1 MQAGL
6 EALGAVQSLG
16 AVQPVGAMRPLVE
29 APDLSQIGATAGAM
43 ANAMASAMASAT
55 ASPPTADVFGR
66 LMSRGIEDLNASVS
80 SAESAMSQ
88 LATGKAVE
96 LQDVMISL
104 ERARIS
110 VQAFVQVRNKLVES
124 YQDLMRMQL

>member
-43 ANAMASAMASAT
+43 ANAMASAT
-55 ASPPTADVFGR
+55 ASSPTADVFGR

>member
-1 MQAGL
+1 
-6 EALGAVQSLG
+6 
-16 AVQPVGAMRPLVE
+16 
-29 APDLSQIGATAGAM
+29 
-43 ANAMASAMASAT
+43 MASAT

>member
-6 EALGAVQSLG
+6 EALGAVG
-16 AVQPVGAMRPLVE
+16 PLAA
-29 APDLSQIGATAGAM
+29 APEIGAM
-43 ANAMASAMASAT
+43 AGGTAAGAT
-55 ASPPTADVFGR
+55 TSTPAADVFTH
-66 LMSRGIEDLNASVS
+66 LMSRGIEDLNASIG
-80 SAESAMSQ
+80 SAEASMSR
-88 LATGKAVE
+88 LAAGKAVE

>member
-6 EALGAVQSLG
+6 EALGAV
-16 AVQPVGAMRPLVE
+16 RPLVD
-29 APDLSQIGATAGAM
+29 APDMFQIGATASTPA
-43 ANAMASAMASAT
+43 
-55 ASPPTADVFGR
+55 ADVFGR
-66 LMSRGIEDLNASVS
+66 LMSRGIEDLNASVG
-80 SAESAMSQ
+80 SAEASIAK

>member
-1 MQAGL
+1 MQPGL
-6 EALGAVQSLG
+6 EALGAVQLQVD
-16 AVQPVGAMRPLVE
+16 AADMLQM
-29 APDLSQIGATAGAM
+29 GATASA
-43 ANAMASAMASAT
+43 ASASVGTPA
-55 ASPPTADVFGR
+55 ADIFGR
-66 LMSRGIEDLNASVS
+66 LMSRGIEDLNASVA
-80 SAESAMSQ
+80 SAETAMSQ
-88 LATGKAVE
+88 LATGKGVE

>member
-43 ANAMASAMASAT
+43 ANAMASAT

>member
-6 EALGAVQSLG
+6 EALGAVQ
-16 AVQPVGAMRPLVE
+16 PLM
-29 APDLSQIGATAGAM
+29 AASDLSQTGAM
-43 ANAMASAMASAT
+43 ASGMSSAMAGGTAT
-55 ASPPTADVFGR
+55 ATSGTPAAADVFGS
-66 LMSRGIEDLNASVS
+66 LIGRGIEELNASIG
-80 SAESAMSQ
+80 SAEVSMSK

>member
-29 APDLSQIGATAGAM
+29 GPGMYQIGATAGAM
-43 ANAMASAMASAT
+43 ANAMASAT

-96 LQDVMISL
+96 LQDVMIRL

>member
-43 ANAMASAMASAT
+43 ANAMASAT

-66 LMSRGIEDLNASVS
+66 FMSRGIEDLNASVS